1 MIDASR
7 LSLTHLVRPDQ
18 TFNYVHIPFE
28 VPPGIGRIDVSYQY
42 ESAVSSDPTVQ
53 SGNTIG
59 IGIIDPRG
67 TQFMTQGF
75 RGWSGSARK
84 QFYISTRSA
93 TPGYMPG
100 PISPGIWNICLGAYK
115 VAPEGC
121 ECHLEITL
129 TTAQPGEAEAEFSH
143 LLTVGTRSTHKPTSD
158 HWYKGEI
165 HCHTVHSDGDSTID
179 EVLQIAHESEL
190 DFLAI
195 TDHNNRSH
203 LAELAT

>member
-1 MIDASR
+1 MTDVSH
-7 LSLTHLVRPDQ
+7 LSLTPLIRPDQ
-18 TFNYVHIPFE
+18 ALTYVHVPFD
-28 VPPGIGRIDVSYQY
+28 VPLGIGRIDVSYRY
-42 ESAVSSDPTVQ
+42 ESAISSDPTVQ
-53 SGNTIG
+53 GGNTID

-93 TPGYMPG
+93 TPGYMPR

-129 TTAQPGEAEAEFSH
+129 TTAQPGEAEANFPD
-143 LLTVGTRSTHKPTSD
+143 L
-158 HWYKGEI
+158 
-165 HCHTVHSDGDSTID
+165 
-179 EVLQIAHESEL
+179 
-190 DFLAI
+190 
-195 TDHNNRSH
+195 
-203 LAELAT
+203 